1 MSTLARFG
9 LSSLPET
16 RRAILN
22 HLKREGEARAETIAS
37 AADITVSG
45 ARQHLMA
52 LERDGLIVHREV
64 RDGPGRPKHLY
75 SLTTAG
81 DALFPRNYAELT
93 NELLEYVG
101 DEDPALVR
109 KIFERRGQRRL
120 RQAQSRMANLPFEAR
135 VRAIAQMLDDDGYL
149 AEFRQVADDEFM
161 IIEHNCTVLSVAHRY
176 SHACESELT
185 FLQEAL
191 PDANVSRVAHQVT
204 AGHVCA
210 YDIQRK
216 SS

>member
-1 MSTLARFG
+1 MSALARFG

-22 HLKREGEARAETIAS
+22 HLKREGEARAETIAA

-81 DALFPRNYAELT
+81 DALFPRNYADLT
-93 NELLEYVG
+93 NELLQYVG
-101 DEDPALVR
+101 DEDPALVSR
-109 KIFERRGQRRL
+109 IFDRRGQRRL
-120 RQAQSRMANLPFEAR
+120 RQAQTYTAGLPFDAR
-135 VRAIAQMLDDDGYL
+135 VRAVAQMLDDDGYL
-149 AEFRQVADDEFM
+149 AEFCRVTDDEFM

-176 SHACESELT
+176 SHACASELA

-191 PDANVSRVAHQVT
+191 PDANVTRVAHQIT

-210 YDIQRK
+210 YEVRRK
-216 SS
+216 SR

>member
-1 MSTLARFG
+1 MNALARFG
-9 LSSLPET
+9 ISSLPET

-22 HLKREGEARAETIAS
+22 HLKREGEARAETIAT

-75 SLTTAG
+75 SLTAAG

-93 NELLEYVG
+93 NELLQYVG
-101 DEDPALVR
+101 DEDPELVQR
-109 KIFERRGQRRL
+109 IFERRGQRRL
-120 RQAQSRMANLPFEAR
+120 QQTQTRTAGLPFAAR
-135 VRAIAQMLDDDGYL
+135 VRAIAQQLDDDGYL
-149 AEFRQVADDEFM
+149 AEFQQTTDDEFM

-176 SHACESELT
+176 GHACASELA
-185 FLQEAL
+185 FLQKAL
-191 PDANVSRVAHQVT
+191 PEADVARVAHQVT
-204 AGHVCA
+204 SGHVCA
-210 YDIQRK
+210 YEIHRR
-216 SS
+216 S